1 MHNISSNTYN
11 KRRRTKWN
19 IIAAV
24 CIISVVWGVA
34 IPLSLIGYTIN
45 NIYGST
51 IGILIGIPIYLILM
65 IKISRNLIAIER
77 KGLCWQNIVWSGRHT
92 IIMDWKTFKLLAD
105 ANSINYL
112 EINDKVE
119 AWLDTNISHWHN
131 VAGKLYFQKE
141 EDLIHFKLVWF

>member
-65 IKISRNLIAIER
+65 IKCLKIRENHAF
-77 KGLCWQNIVWSGRHT
+77 GN
-92 IIMDWKTFKLLAD
+92 
-105 ANSINYL
+105 
-112 EINDKVE
+112 
-119 AWLDTNISHWHN
+119 
-131 VAGKLYFQKE
+131 
-141 EDLIHFKLVWF
+141 